1 MTFEIRKQKL
11 EADGISSSSDVF
23 HFNRFPHLS
32 PGNHPTMT
40 SDQLIDEQCPG
51 RKAVAERNAA
61 MHQDAQRE
69 QPVGVGTYPF
79 GRSR

>member
-1 MTFEIRKQKL
+1 MKQNFKHSHLNILARLYFYKSSSYYLTFDIRKQKL
-11 EADGISSSSDVF
+11 EADGTSSSSDVF

-51 RKAVAERNAA
+51 RRL
-61 MHQDAQRE
+61 
-69 QPVGVGTYPF
+69 
-79 GRSR
+79 

>member
-1 MTFEIRKQKL
+1 M
-11 EADGISSSSDVF
+11 EADGTSSSSDVF

-51 RKAVAERNAA
+51 RRAFATNTKMLKGSNLLELE
-61 MHQDAQRE
+61 HTLLE
-69 QPVGVGTYPF
+69 GPGKTKI
-79 GRSR
+79 